1 MGFIGTWADGY
12 NFKLVFDLILYTN
25 VMFLQLFYTPSENDL
40 QTESSITPLLPRT
53 IIYFLY
59 LSFGLAKKSKRE
71 SGKVKK
77 KDKYLKMNCGVNW
90 TCFSTATTQ
99 QRPVGIS
106 GYSSLWQQG
115 WQQWPHLIGLKLFI
129 VLNGLFGG
137 IFGFAVPD
145 FVAAVEN
152 LHGGIV
158 FVAQLPAIIS
168 LGFP

>member
-1 MGFIGTWADGY
+1 MPLFIFFIFHLG
-12 NFKLVFDLILYTN
+12 
-25 VMFLQLFYTPSENDL
+25 
-40 QTESSITPLLPRT
+40 
-53 IIYFLY
+53 
-59 LSFGLAKKSKRE
+59 SFGLIKKSKRE
-71 SGKVKK
+71 SRKAKNK
-77 KDKYLKMNCGVNW
+77 TKISNFFKKMNRGLKRR
-90 TCFSTATTQ
+90 CFSTATTQ
-99 QRPVGIS
+99 QRPVGHVGS
-106 GYSSLWQQG
+106 SSLCQQG